1 MSPAAS
7 RTVPNFYTWTFPG
20 SPIEVRLQLSMVQ
33 GLQRKLSRSE
43 GLNGAP
49 VSGCGLLL
57 GSKPRAGV
65 TQISGFQPLPVLDTA
80 SVLDASAARP
90 GEAVGFYRLTQT
102 SNPIA
107 DDDLGLMKR
116 FFAEQG
122 SVALLIENT
131 GLSSKAAIAFWHAGE
146 LNEFPLMEFPFD
158 SDQLALLE
166 ADRLA
171 HKQARLQ
178 PTLPTPSSAPTP
190 RRTRSHVRRTVPVA
204 ILIAAAGSAGYFW
217 AHSRLPVEASPV
229 QRELA
234 KPSPVVLPAPAAPSL
249 GLSAERRGTDLLLS
263 WNAASPL
270 IANASFG
277 VLLVRGATV
286 NRDIALTPDQL
297 RAGKVLY
304 TLTTNEAEIQL
315 NVVNHDQ
322 VIRDSVVVILKAP
335 DNVGIRAV
343 PSVVSSRTERP
354 GAEESAPAPAP
365 AGRDHLKSFA
375 SPAVRRAAVP
385 ANIAEPPA
393 VNSSPTTI
401 ATSSLLS
408 SALPSI
414 PPAPATTPT
423 RETRAS
429 AQIHSA
435 VAIHQE
441 VPRLS
446 AQLKAVLS
454 KATAVDV
461 RLRIDAEGRVDKA
474 EAVAPNGTNRLLV
487 DAALQSARLWTFHP
501 ATVGGQAVPSETV
514 VTFRFTPTK

>member
-1 MSPAAS
+1 MSPAVS
-7 RTVPNFYTWTFPG
+7 RPVPNFYTWTFPG

-49 VSGCGLLL
+49 VSGCGLLF
-57 GSKPRAGV
+57 GSKPRVGV
-65 TQISGFQPLPVLDTA
+65 TQISGFQPLAVLDTA
-80 SVLDASAARP
+80 SVLDASTARP

-107 DDDLGLMKR
+107 GDDLALMKR

-131 GLSSKAAIAFWHAGE
+131 GVASKAAIAFWHAGE

-158 SDQLALLE
+158 PDQLAVLE

-178 PTLPTPSSAPTP
+178 PTLPTPSSAPAP
-190 RRTRSHVRRTVPVA
+190 RRTRSQLRRTVPVA
-204 ILIAAAGSAGYFW
+204 ILIAAAASAGYFW

-234 KPSPVVLPAPAAPSL
+234 KPSPVVLPAPAAPTL
-249 GLSAERRGTDLLLS
+249 GLSAERHGADLLLS

-270 IANASFG
+270 VANASFG

-335 DNVGIRAV
+335 ENVGIRAV
-343 PSVVSSRTERP
+343 PSVVSSRTEPRE
-354 GAEESAPAPAP
+354 AEESAPAPAE
-365 AGRDHLKSFA
+365 RDHLKSFA
-375 SPAVRRAAVP
+375 SPVVRRAAVP
-385 ANIAEPPA
+385 TNIAEPPA

-414 PPAPATTPT
+414 PPAPAATPA
-423 RETRAS
+423 RETRPP

-461 RLRIDAEGRVDKA
+461 RLRIDAEGRVNQA